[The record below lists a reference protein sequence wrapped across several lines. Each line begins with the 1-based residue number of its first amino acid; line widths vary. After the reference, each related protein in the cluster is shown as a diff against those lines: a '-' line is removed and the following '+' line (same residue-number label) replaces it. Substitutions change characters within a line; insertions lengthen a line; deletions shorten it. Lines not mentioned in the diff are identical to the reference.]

1 MFLPSFTSAALLGA
15 DANSHVLLCGG
26 HTGLVRLYQV
36 SYVVSCTSSKEKTG
50 RGSKRRV
57 RTGAQADD
65 DTGVFAC
72 CALFT
77 LAMSG
82 PRVVV
87 SLLATAQGVRDSA
100 EQSRYQKPLGTQL
113 STSIACLLLQKNS
126 TPSGSCHITAMTSDQ
141 TFITYELSVISKDH
155 STTLATKRK
164 TKRERKKLSIKVLTM
179 LCSSA
184 SKGNGW
190 QDTTMYWTSHW
201 HLSRRETKSS
211 CVISN
216 GAS

>member
-1 MFLPSFTSAALLGA
+1 MDELESVVFLPSFTSAALLGA

-87 SLLATAQGVRDSA
+87 SLLATAQGVGTPR
-100 EQSRYQKPLGTQL
+100 SRVDTR
-113 STSIACLLLQKNS
+113 S
-126 TPSGSCHITAMTSDQ
+126 
-141 TFITYELSVISKDH
+141 LSVLAVYKYCLFIIAEELH
-155 STTLATKRK
+155 SLRIMPYYCND
-164 TKRERKKLSIKVLTM
+164 L
-179 LCSSA
+179 
-184 SKGNGW
+184 
-190 QDTTMYWTSHW
+190 
-201 HLSRRETKSS
+201 
-211 CVISN
+211 
-216 GAS
+216 